1 MCLKKKFINK
11 FTDMTK
17 LYFIG
22 VIILITAIFS
32 NTIAG
37 FINCNTW
44 YNFSNLIIEKGSFI
58 EALKAQ
64 SMKDIF
70 WLFFIYPLSLGLG
83 YLISEKLFNIIS

>member
-11 FTDMTK
+11 FIDMTK

-22 VIILITAIFS
+22 VIILLTAIFS

-37 FINCNTW
+37 FLNCNTW

-58 EALKAQ
+58 EALKSQ

-70 WLFFIYPLSLGLG
+70 WLFFIYPLLLGFG
-83 YLISEKLFNIIS
+83 YLISEKLFNIFS